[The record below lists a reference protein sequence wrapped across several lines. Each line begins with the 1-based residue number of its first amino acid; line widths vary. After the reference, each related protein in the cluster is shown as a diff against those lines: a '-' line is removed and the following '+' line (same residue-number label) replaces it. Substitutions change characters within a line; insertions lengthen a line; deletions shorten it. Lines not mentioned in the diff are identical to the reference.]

1 MLTQTIQHIPFW
13 VFILF
18 AALVYLGI
26 SRTRQRAVPVRR
38 LLTMPLAIAAY
49 SLYGV
54 YSAFGGGAQAVT
66 GLDSVLAMGLLAWL
80 IAAGAALLVMYQL
93 GPRRDVTYLPQAQQ
107 FLVPGS
113 WLPLARL
120 MGIFVI
126 KFGIAFALATQAA
139 LHSSAPFALSTGMLS
154 GALSGTLVGAAWRIW
169 RVMLV
174 HEARLGSL
182 SPADLYAGK

>member
-18 AALVYLGI
+18 GVLVYLGI
-26 SRTRQRAVPVRR
+26 SRTRPRAVPVRR
-38 LLTMPLAIAAY
+38 LLTLPLAIAVY
-49 SLYGV
+49 SLYGI
-54 YSAFGGGAQAVT
+54 YSAFAASAQTVAS
-66 GLDSVLAMGLLAWL
+66 LDSVLVTGLLAWL
-80 IAAGAALLVMYQL
+80 IAAAATLLMMYQL
-93 GPRRDVTYLPQAQQ
+93 GPRRDVTYLQQAQQ

-126 KFGIAFALATQAA
+126 KFGIAFALATQVA
-139 LHSSAPFALSTGMLS
+139 LHSSTLFAVSTGLLS

-182 SPADLYAGK
+182 NPTDAM